1 MATQYLI
8 LLHLFILTVN
18 PPAFKLCRLKLH
30 FFMVAPKMPKKLIFL
45 SVFFLS
51 LPLLGHHNYRLR
63 FNNAREISMEGTV
76 ASFEWKNP
84 HLEISLDVEND
95 QGETEHWIL
104 PTAAPRVAQNNGL
117 GPETVVVGD
126 EITVLGWLARD
137 GSNAMRARKLTLK
150 DGRSFSLTPMGMG
163 MGRGMAARTQ
173 TN

>member
-1 MATQYLI
+1 
-8 LLHLFILTVN
+8 
-18 PPAFKLCRLKLH
+18 
-30 FFMVAPKMPKKLIFL
+30 MVAPKMPKKLIFL

-63 FNNAREISMEGTV
+63 FDDAQEVSMEGTV

-95 QGETEHWIL
+95 QGKTENWIL

-126 EITVLGWLARD
+126 EIIVLGIEQPELYLPKIEGKTVGVVANPRHKMVVYGGVGVESD
-137 GSNAMRARKLTLK
+137 SA
-150 DGRSFSLTPMGMG
+150 
-163 MGRGMAARTQ
+163 
-173 TN
+173 